1 MWKESNNNMG
11 YFAKTFGR
19 KGTAYFVAGKK
30 CGTDRKDMVFLL
42 FFLTMAVYYG
52 RRMFLLTPWYD
63 ELYTYYYFISRGPVY
78 AAIHWPL
85 PNNHV
90 GYSTLSACLGIF
102 GCAPVAL
109 RGVSYLCSLG
119 SLVLL
124 YRISKKYLTEGVAL
138 VPVFVFAGM
147 YMVNQLAVQG
157 RGYALVTFCYL
168 SALSSLYAI
177 VEEKQ
182 ECRRNYMIFGT
193 ALVIALWAVP
203 SSLYVVMPVCMIG
216 GFVLLLDRDYR
227 RLLRLIIVSLTSAV
241 CTAGLYGILWLA
253 IGSNLLSKTP
263 DGPFYMAGHI
273 DIILHAPFRA
283 LREGI
288 KYMLDT
294 PYIQSMARQEF
305 WSQAGHW
312 LETLFGLQLSPWSG
326 FFGNGMCVL
335 LLTGLLSAVVCLVR
349 RPKKAFWEWYFVL
362 TAVLLTLALLIQCK
376 LPYQRVFSFLGVWAA
391 FLVGWLA
398 QRLLIC
404 LEKLPDIRYKNGIK
418 KGYEAFV
425 YIATGVSW
433 AFVLADMTAYSI
445 RDELIADA
453 YEQIDIED
461 SDILAVTDCDQE
473 YLLLYLYGIQDEQI
487 TRSLEEADT
496 VLLDKALLGMP
507 YGYRESPEE
516 WKFYLTQEDVE
527 AKQAYIEANM
537 TQIYENWQFIL
548 FVGNQARTE

>member
-1 MWKESNNNMG
+1 MS
-11 YFAKTFGR
+11 YFAKAFGR
-19 KGTAYFVAGKK
+19 RGTAYFVAGKK
-30 CGTDRKDMVFLL
+30 REIDREDMVFLL
-42 FFLTMAVYYG
+42 FFLVMAVYYG

-124 YRISKKYLTEGVAL
+124 YRISKKCLTEGIAL

-157 RGYALVTFCYL
+157 RGYALVIFCYL
-168 SALSSLYAI
+168 SALLSLYAI
-177 VEEKQ
+177 VAEKQ
-182 ECRRNYMIFGT
+182 NSKCNYIVFGT
-193 ALVIALWAVP
+193 ALVAALWAIP

-227 RLLRLIIVSLTSAV
+227 RLLRLIMVSLISAV

-263 DGPFYMAGHI
+263 DGPFYTAGHI

-288 KYMLDT
+288 DYMLDT
-294 PYIQSMARQEF
+294 PYIQSMTRQEF
-305 WSQAGHW
+305 WAQAAHW
-312 LETLFGLQLSPWSG
+312 LETLFGTQLSAGAG
-326 FFGNGMCVL
+326 FLGNAMCALILFG
-335 LLTGLLSAVVCLVR
+335 LLTAAVCLAK
-349 RPKKAFWEWYFVL
+349 RPKKVFWEWYFVL
-362 TAVLLTLALLIQCK
+362 TAVLLAAALLIQCK

-391 FLVGWLA
+391 LLAGWLA
-398 QRLLIC
+398 QRLLTC
-404 LEKLPDIRYKNGIK
+404 LEKLPDVRYKDGIR
-418 KGYEAFV
+418 KGYKVFV
-425 YIATGVSW
+425 YMAAGVSW
-433 AFVLADMTAYSI
+433 AFVLADMAAYSM

-453 YEQIDIED
+453 YAQIDIED
-461 SDILAVTDCDQE
+461 TDVLAVTDCDQE
-473 YLLLYLYGIQDEQI
+473 YLLLYLYGIGDEQV
-487 TRSLEEADT
+487 TDDLEEADI

-507 YGYRESPEE
+507 YGYREAPEE
-516 WKFYLTQEDVE
+516 WKFYLTQEDVK
-527 AKQAYIEANM
+527 AKQAYIETNM

-548 FVGNQARTE
+548 FAGNQARTE

>member
-1 MWKESNNNMG
+1 MS
-11 YFAKTFGR
+11 YFAKVFGR
-19 KGTAYFVAGKK
+19 RGTAYFVTGKTR
-30 CGTDRKDMVFLL
+30 GIDREDMVFWL
-42 FFLTMAVYYG
+42 FFLVMAVYYG
-52 RRMFLLTPWYD
+52 RRLFLLTPWYD

-119 SLVLL
+119 SLALL
-124 YRISKKYLTEGVAL
+124 YRFSKKYLTEGIAL

-168 SALSSLYAI
+168 AALLSLYSI
-177 VEEKQ
+177 VAEKQ
-182 ECRRNYMIFGT
+182 NSKCNYIVFGI
-193 ALVIALWAVP
+193 ALVAALWAIP

-227 RLLRLIIVSLTSAV
+227 RLLRLITVSMISAV
-241 CTAGLYGILWLA
+241 CTAALYGILWLA

-288 KYMLDT
+288 GYMLDT
-294 PYIQSMARQEF
+294 PYIQSMTRQEF
-305 WSQAGHW
+305 WNQAEHW
-312 LETLFGLQLSPWSG
+312 LKTLFGTQLSARAG
-326 FFGNGMCVL
+326 FWGNTMCTL
-335 LLTGLLSAVVCLVR
+335 LVTGLLAVVVCLVK
-349 RPKKAFWEWYFVL
+349 RPKKVFWEWYFVL
-362 TAVLLTLALLIQCK
+362 TALLLTIALLVQCK

-391 FLVGWLA
+391 LLVGWLA

-404 LEKLPDIRYKNGIK
+404 LEKLPDVRYKSGIK
-418 KGYEAFV
+418 KGYKVFV
-425 YIATGVSW
+425 YMAAGVSW
-433 AFVLADMTAYSI
+433 AFVLADMTAYSM
-445 RDELIADA
+445 RDELIVDA

-461 SDILAVTDCDQE
+461 TDVLAVTDCDQE
-473 YLLLYLYGIQDEQI
+473 YLLWYLYGIGDEQV
-487 TRSLEEADT
+487 TGDLEEADI

-507 YGYRESPEE
+507 YGYREAPEE

-548 FVGNQARTE
+548 FAGNQTRTE